1 MDIERY
7 PVPNRAK
14 TQISKSTTTGSSESQ
29 GLSWYDTWL
38 SLQFEKLPADVL
50 DILSSGDSG
59 DEKGSSENHWKHFMA
74 AFLKIEECIRS
85 IDSITIDQ
93 IIARLGHEGLLI
105 PEVNDGTDNQRHE
118 YARYLILCVLGWQTM
133 LFTPAPL
140 DNGSGDVWKS
150 PQLAID
156 EQPGYCTYTHM
167 SLETESRYCARESLS
182 EFLISFNVL
191 LPSKNLYLDED
202 PNTQRIFHT
211 QTEVHAISFNAF
223 TLTAVAGIRIKWVDA
238 LACHLEFNPITKELS
253 LFRFPSFCQSM
264 HLQSSEEDG
273 RCRGAIYACATTNSL
288 RRQWASQSE
297 INQLLLECLL
307 SYRLLFGQKRKARTL
322 FRSSLNPFTK
332 KAVSRDNIRDPLLP
346 ALCGT
351 KDPCQDILSG
361 IVEKDTYY
369 LPRDFPILRYR
380 ISILQ
385 RHLSSSP
392 PRTWI
397 QLWRD
402 NRDSASWLTFWAVIA
417 FGIFGS
423 VMAFLQVVLQLVELI
438 TE

>member
-1 MDIERY
+1 MDIEKY
-7 PVPNRAK
+7 PISNRTK
-14 TQISKSTTTGSSESQ
+14 TQSTATGSSESQ
-29 GLSWYDTWL
+29 SLSWYNTWL
-38 SLQFEKLPADVL
+38 SSQFEKLPADVL
-50 DILSSGDSG
+50 DLLSSGEYG
-59 DEKGSSENHWKHFMA
+59 NEKGSPESHWKRFMV
-74 AFLKIEECIRS
+74 AFSKIEECIRS

-93 IIARLGHEGLLI
+93 IIARLGDEGLLI
-105 PEVNDGTDNQRHE
+105 AEVNDGSDNQRHE
-118 YARYLILCVLGWQTM
+118 YARYLIFCVLGWQTM

-140 DNGSGDVWKS
+140 GDGSGNAWKS

-156 EQPGYCTYTHM
+156 EKPGCCGYTHM

-182 EFLISFNVL
+182 EFLMGFGVL
-191 LPSKNLYLDED
+191 LPSKNLCLDED
-202 PNTQRIFHT
+202 PNTQRIFHN
-211 QTEVHAISFNAF
+211 QTEVHARSFNAF

-238 LACHLEFNPITKELS
+238 LACHLEFNSTTKELS

-264 HLQSSEEDG
+264 LLKSSDEDG
-273 RCRGAIYACATTNSL
+273 RGRGAIYACATTSSL
-288 RRQWASQSE
+288 RCHWALQFE
-297 INQLLLECLL
+297 INQLLVECIL

-332 KAVSRDNIRDPLLP
+332 KAVSKDNIRDPLLP

-361 IVEKDTYY
+361 IVEKEIYY

>member
-1 MDIERY
+1 MDIEKY
-7 PVPNRAK
+7 PVSNRER
-14 TQISKSTTTGSSESQ
+14 TQSTATGSSKSQ
-29 GLSWYDTWL
+29 TLNWYNTWL
-38 SLQFEKLPADVL
+38 SSQFEKLPTDVL
-50 DILSSGDSG
+50 DILSSEEYGG
-59 DEKGSSENHWKHFMA
+59 KKGSPESYWKRFMA

-93 IIARLGHEGLLI
+93 IIARLGDKGLLI
-105 PEVNDGTDNQRHE
+105 AEVNDGTDNQRHE
-118 YARYLILCVLGWQTM
+118 YARYLIFCVLGWQTM

-140 DNGSGDVWKS
+140 DYGSGNAWKS

-156 EQPGYCTYTHM
+156 EQPGCCVYTHM
-167 SLETESRYCARESLS
+167 SLETESRYCAREPLS
-182 EFLISFNVL
+182 EFLMGFGVL
-191 LPSKNLYLDED
+191 LPSKNLCLDED
-202 PNTQRIFHT
+202 PNTQRIFHN
-211 QTEVHAISFNAF
+211 QTEVHARSFNAF
-223 TLTAVAGIRIKWVDA
+223 TLTAVAGIQIKWVDA
-238 LACHLEFNPITKELS
+238 LACHLEFNSTTKELS

-264 HLQSSEEDG
+264 LLQSSEEDG
-273 RCRGAIYACATTNSL
+273 RGRGAIYACATTSSL
-288 RRQWASQSE
+288 RCQWASQSE
-297 INQLLLECLL
+297 INQLLVECLL
-307 SYRLLFGQKRKARTL
+307 SCRLLFGQKRKPRTI

-361 IVEKDTYY
+361 VVEKDTYY

>member
-1 MDIERY
+1 MDIEKY
-7 PVPNRAK
+7 PISNRTK
-14 TQISKSTTTGSSESQ
+14 TQSTATGSSESQ
-29 GLSWYDTWL
+29 SLSWYNTWL
-38 SLQFEKLPADVL
+38 SSQFEKLPADVL
-50 DILSSGDSG
+50 DLLSSGEYG
-59 DEKGSSENHWKHFMA
+59 NEKGSPESHWKRFMV
-74 AFLKIEECIRS
+74 AFSKIEECIRS

-93 IIARLGHEGLLI
+93 IIARLGDEGLLI
-105 PEVNDGTDNQRHE
+105 AEVNDGSDNQRHE
-118 YARYLILCVLGWQTM
+118 YARYLIFCVLGWQTM

-140 DNGSGDVWKS
+140 GDGSGNAWKS

-156 EQPGYCTYTHM
+156 EKPGCCGYTHM

-182 EFLISFNVL
+182 EFLMGFGVL
-191 LPSKNLYLDED
+191 LPSKNLCLDED
-202 PNTQRIFHT
+202 PNTQRIFHN
-211 QTEVHAISFNAF
+211 QTEVHARSFNAF

-238 LACHLEFNPITKELS
+238 LACHLEFNSTTKELS

-264 HLQSSEEDG
+264 LLKSSDEDG
-273 RCRGAIYACATTNSL
+273 RGRGAIYACATTSSL
-288 RRQWASQSE
+288 RCHWASQFE
-297 INQLLLECLL
+297 INQLLVECIL

-332 KAVSRDNIRDPLLP
+332 KAVSKDNIRDPLLP

-351 KDPCQDILSG
+351 KDLCQDILSG
-361 IVEKDTYY
+361 IVEKEIYY

>member
-1 MDIERY
+1 MDIEKY
-7 PVPNRAK
+7 PISNRTK
-14 TQISKSTTTGSSESQ
+14 TQISKSTTTGSSETQS
-29 GLSWYDTWL
+29 LSWYNTWL
-38 SLQFEKLPADVL
+38 SSQFEKLPADVL
-50 DILSSGDSG
+50 DILASGEYG
-59 DEKGSSENHWKHFMA
+59 NEKCSSESHWKCFMA

-93 IIARLGHEGLLI
+93 IITRLGDEGLLI
-105 PEVNDGTDNQRHE
+105 AEVNDDTDNQRHE
-118 YARYLILCVLGWQTM
+118 YARYLIFCVLGWQTM

-140 DNGSGDVWKS
+140 DYGSGNAWKS

-156 EQPGYCTYTHM
+156 EQPGCCAYTHM
-167 SLETESRYCARESLS
+167 SLETESRYCAREPLS
-182 EFLISFNVL
+182 EFLMGFGVL
-191 LPSKNLYLDED
+191 LPSKNLCLDED
-202 PNTQRIFHT
+202 PNTQRIFHN
-211 QTEVHAISFNAF
+211 QTEVHASSFNAF

-238 LACHLEFNPITKELS
+238 LACHLEFNSTTKELS
-253 LFRFPSFCQSM
+253 LFRFPSFCQSIL
-264 HLQSSEEDG
+264 LQSSEEDG
-273 RCRGAIYACATTNSL
+273 RGRGAIYACATTSSL
-288 RRQWASQSE
+288 RCQWASQSE
-297 INQLLLECLL
+297 INQLLVECLL
-307 SYRLLFGQKRKARTL
+307 SYRLLFGQKRKARTI
-322 FRSSLNPFTK
+322 FRSSLNPFTR
-332 KAVSRDNIRDPLLP
+332 KAVSRGSIRDPLLP

-351 KDPCQDILSG
+351 KDPCQDTLSG